1 MRKPRPNEE
10 VIAILEGL
18 LVEARVGKLPDIF
31 VLSRD
36 GEGEYACDYW
46 TGDLPDLLY
55 ELGNVILRE
64 RADGTTPSR
73 N

>member
-1 MRKPRPNEE
+1 MRKPPQPNEE

-18 LVEARVGKLPDIF
+18 LVEARAGRLPDVF

-36 GEGEYACDYW
+36 REGEYATDYW

-64 RADGTTPSR
+64 RSGR
-73 N
+73 R